1 MAYYESRP
9 LGFDPD
15 AVEHDLTDLLAD
27 IDRRLARGHPEAELL
42 RRTCDAYLVTV
53 AMLASRGTPAFGP
66 CAAALYGLPSDR
78 FHDGGPT
85 VQDFADRLRAGLG
98 WVEGT
103 LLVDDD
109 DGIDADDA
117 VVALQQRLDASMGTG
132 LVDVVT
138 DDGIVADAA
147 AGATTVKLRADATFS
162 AHQLDQLEAHEGWV
176 HVGTTLNGLAQ
187 PWCTFLGRAAP
198 PTTVTQ
204 EGLATL
210 TELVGMRSHPDRLQR
225 IVDRI
230 DGIALADA
238 GASFPEVAEHFRTQ
252 GRSVAETWAL
262 TSRIFR
268 GSVPGGP
275 PFTKDLAYGKGL
287 VQTYGYVRIA
297 VQQGR
302 PERLPM
308 LFAGKLDLADVGLVN
323 QLIDEELVSEPVHV
337 PPPFRDAQRARGVDG
352 VQPLPAGPRLRL
364 DDRRVRLDAL
374 EGRPTRHQGPGAR
387 CGRRCAHGPLR
398 PWASRQARTA
408 GSARG
413 MLPIPTCCSGQ
424 LAGGCASGEGCAS
437 PNHR

>member
-1 MAYYESRP
+1 MS
-9 LGFDPD
+9 
-15 AVEHDLTDLLAD
+15 
-27 IDRRLARGHPEAELL
+27 
-42 RRTCDAYLVTV
+42 
-53 AMLASRGTPAFGP
+53 
-66 CAAALYGLPSDR
+66 
-78 FHDGGPT
+78 
-85 VQDFADRLRAGLG
+85 DFADRLRAGLG

-109 DGIDADDA
+109 ADGIDADGA
-117 VVALQQRLDASMGTG
+117 VVQLQQRLDESMGPA
-132 LVDVVT
+132 LVTVVT

-147 AGATTVKLRADATFS
+147 AGATTIKLRSDASFS
-162 AHQLDQLEAHEGWV
+162 THQLDQLEAHEGWV

-230 DGIALADA
+230 DGITLAGD
-238 GASFPEVAEHFRTQ
+238 GATFVEVAEHFRTQ
-252 GRSVAETWAL
+252 GRTLAETWAL

-268 GSVPGGP
+268 GSVPSGP

-308 LFAGKLDLADVGLVN
+308 LFAGKLDLGDVGLVN
-323 QLIDEELVSEPVHV
+323 QLIDEELVSVPAHV
-337 PPPFRDAQRARGVDG
+337 PPPFRDPRALVASMVFSRF
-352 VQPLPAGPRLRL
+352 LREL
-364 DDRRVRLDAL
+364 DFDSMTD
-374 EGRPTRHQGPGAR
+374 TF
-387 CGRRCAHGPLR
+387 
-398 PWASRQARTA
+398 
-408 GSARG
+408 GS
-413 MLPIPTCCSGQ
+413 ML
-424 LAGGCASGEGCAS
+424 
-437 PNHR
+437 

>member
-1 MAYYESRP
+1 LSDRLLEIQRPIRVLDAIHWDDRIRSAFFDDPAAPPPVDADYYRSRA

-15 AVEHDLTDLLAD
+15 VVETELTDLIAD
-27 IDRRLARGHPEAELL
+27 IDRRLTRGHPETELL

-85 VQDFADRLRAGLG
+85 VSDFADRLRAGLG

-109 DGIDADDA
+109 DDDIDADEA
-117 VVALQQRLDASMGTG
+117 VVQLQQRLDESMGEG
-132 LVDVVT
+132 LVNVVT

-147 AGATTVKLRADATFS
+147 AGATTIKLRSDASFS
-162 AHQLDQLEAHEGWV
+162 AYQLDQLEAHEGWV

-187 PWCTFLGRAAP
+187 PWCTFLGKAAP

-230 DGIALADA
+230 DGIALAGD
-238 GASFPEVAEHFRTQ
+238 GATFSEVAEHFRTQ
-252 GRSVAETWAL
+252 GRTLPETWAL
-262 TSRIFR
+262 TARIFR
-268 GSVPGGP
+268 GSVPHGP

-323 QLIDEELVSEPVHV
+323 QLIDEELVSVPTHV
-337 PPPFRDAQRARGVDG
+337 PPPFRDPRALVASMVFSRF
-352 VQPLPAGPRLRL
+352 LREL
-364 DDRRVRLDAL
+364 DFDSMTD
-374 EGRPTRHQGPGAR
+374 TF
-387 CGRRCAHGPLR
+387 
-398 PWASRQARTA
+398 
-408 GSARG
+408 GS
-413 MLPIPTCCSGQ
+413 ML
-424 LAGGCASGEGCAS
+424 
-437 PNHR
+437 